1 MIPGVDPI
9 PAESQILTEINKT
22 IELGAFVFESG
33 QVKRKNGIKLP
44 VPAAFN
50 DSTLFNIKEQH
61 IHKTDKFVLKTFF
74 ANNYFALT
82 AASRPD
88 LGVWFQSQV

>member
-9 PAESQILTEINKT
+9 PAESQNLTEINKT
-22 IELGAFVFESG
+22 IQLGAFVFESG
-33 QVKRKNGIKLP
+33 QVKRKNGVKLP

-82 AASRPD
+82 ASSRPD

>member
-1 MIPGVDPI
+1 MIPCVDPM
-9 PAESQILTEINKT
+9 PEGSQHPSEIDKP
-22 IELGAFVFESG
+22 IELGAFVFVSG
-33 QVKRKNGIKLP
+33 QVKRKDGIKLP

-50 DSTLFNIKEQH
+50 DSTFNINEKH
-61 IHKTDKFVLKTFF
+61 INKTDKFVLKTFF

>member
-9 PAESQILTEINKT
+9 PAESQNLTEIDKP

-44 VPAAFN
+44 VPEAFN
-50 DSTLFNIKEQH
+50 DSTFNINEQH
-61 IHKTDKFVLKTFF
+61 INKTDKFVLKTFF

-88 LGVWFQSQV
+88 LGVWFESQV